1 MLRRAVNL
9 ITCNEIR
16 DKIRKWET
24 FSISPDC
31 KKFPHYT
38 PSHVV
43 DIDKSVRWNRE
54 QVDIA
59 NKARSEESARLIAE
73 RNKLHDQVV
82 DIVKAYIVQ
91 ETNCNQTESNIIYN
105 YVHDSY
111 TDDFIDTLDEVIELY
126 NHLKVAAN

>member
-1 MLRRAVNL
+1 M

-24 FSISPDC
+24 FSISPDR
-31 KKFPHYT
+31 KKFPHYN
-38 PSHVV
+38 PGYIFDV
-43 DIDKSVRWNRE
+43 DKSVRWNRE

-59 NKARSEESARLIAE
+59 NKARTAESTRLIAE
-73 RNKLHDQVV
+73 RNKLYDQVV

-91 ETNCNQTESNIIYN
+91 EANCNQTELNIIYN
-105 YVHDSY
+105 YVTEHDSY

-126 NHLKVAAN
+126 NHLKVAQVKVK